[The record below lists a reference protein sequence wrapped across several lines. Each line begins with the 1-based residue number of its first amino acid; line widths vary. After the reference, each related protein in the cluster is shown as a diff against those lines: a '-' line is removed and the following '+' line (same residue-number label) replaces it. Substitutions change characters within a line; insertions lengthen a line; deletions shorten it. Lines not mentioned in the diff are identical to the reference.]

1 MASILTGSSSCFSRR
16 CTQAFTS
23 IYCHISAPIA
33 ERHPSSTVNQR
44 PSTRPF
50 IPLKSQ
56 TATRPL
62 SQSPFEQ
69 PSIYEAEFEKLR
81 MRRIKSIRMHPDSTG
96 KDILPGNYVI
106 KVNER
111 TGVERKVILEHE
123 MGYFWALKE
132 LEKTN
137 NKPILSNESIIPA
150 AEAEKFPTLT
160 GLNCLNDE
168 VVDIPDF
175 FNRDN
180 QTKDATAQCT
190 LVAISCKDFGAK
202 LLPSWIDPFTS
213 QLVNSSDG
221 YKFQTVRITIN
232 EGRIAKLLSPLILSG
247 TKKNIPTE
255 DHERTLLYYGNAE
268 EWRDILRMHNMYT
281 GYVYLVDGIGRVRW
295 AGSGGGDEEEVANM
309 IRCAKEL
316 VAPVKKVVGVVN
328 SMGPRVGRRVQ

>member
-1 MASILTGSSSCFSRR
+1 VETLRFAKCIFSEVDRSKSQLINQSSRRSKSCPLSCTDTNSVSTMASILTGSSLCFSRR

-123 MGYFWALKE
+123 MGYFWALK
-132 LEKTN
+132 
-137 NKPILSNESIIPA
+137 
-150 AEAEKFPTLT
+150 
-160 GLNCLNDE
+160 
-168 VVDIPDF
+168 V
-175 FNRDN
+175 
-180 QTKDATAQCT
+180 
-190 LVAISCKDFGAK
+190 
-202 LLPSWIDPFTS
+202 
-213 QLVNSSDG
+213 
-221 YKFQTVRITIN
+221 
-232 EGRIAKLLSPLILSG
+232 
-247 TKKNIPTE
+247 
-255 DHERTLLYYGNAE
+255 
-268 EWRDILRMHNMYT
+268 
-281 GYVYLVDGIGRVRW
+281 
-295 AGSGGGDEEEVANM
+295 
-309 IRCAKEL
+309 
-316 VAPVKKVVGVVN
+316 
-328 SMGPRVGRRVQ
+328 